1 MMVQGVIDSKLNRR
15 NTKQRQLILGII
27 EQADEHFDA
36 EQIYERARQMSPS
49 ISLSTVYRNLQLFTK
64 VGLLREHQFNSM
76 RRRYEIATRYGHHH
90 LMCIGC
96 GRIFEFR
103 CPSSEELKTRIT
115 REEGFRVT
123 DAEVRLVGYCP
134 ECQRRLSDK
143 NANAELE
150 RR

>member
-15 NTKQRQLILGII
+15 NTKQRQLILEII

-76 RRRYEIATRYGHHH
+76 RRRYEIATRSGT
-90 LMCIGC
+90 
-96 GRIFEFR
+96 
-103 CPSSEELKTRIT
+103 PS
-115 REEGFRVT
+115 FDVH
-123 DAEVRLVGYCP
+123 RLWP
-134 ECQRRLSDK
+134 DI
-143 NANAELE
+143 
-150 RR
+150 